1 MPVFF
6 CGTPLSQTPITEDKL
21 YNLQGIF
28 LVLGISTIIMVI
40 VMVCVG
46 YEKLIHEKKDEC
58 CRVLCCRPR
67 NKKPPPKSSIS
78 PEPLVVRD
86 NRVEFADNS
95 NPRY

>member
-1 MPVFF
+1 MASLIHTFF
-6 CGTPLSQTPITEDKL
+6 TEDKL

-28 LVLGISTIIMVI
+28 LVLGISTIIMVV

-46 YEKLIHEKKDEC
+46 YEKLIHEKKDAC
-58 CRVLCCRPR
+58 CSVLCCRSKS
-67 NKKPPPKSSIS
+67 KKPPPKSSIS

-86 NRVEFADNS
+86 RDNRGDVEDNT

>member
-1 MPVFF
+1 MPSLTHSFV
-6 CGTPLSQTPITEDKL
+6 TEDKL

-28 LVLGISTIIMVI
+28 LVLGISTIIMVV

-46 YEKLIHEKKDEC
+46 YEKLIHEKKDAC
-58 CRVLCCRPR
+58 CNVLCCRSK

-86 NRVEFADNS
+86 NRGDVEDNT